1 MQASELMSQA
11 PVVPKCWS
19 SDQLGTWIRI
29 QIWGWGPGICVSHSS
44 VPPRMG
50 KYLMPAP
57 QGRDSIA
64 GGGGGGAA
72 LAQAR
77 GTGNCGHGSLK
88 VGPFPGWQLVGWQLE
103 SGGRLG
109 AAGRADGVGNG
120 DQAAPGQSP
129 LCQHPRALALLTNG
143 PRFLSL
149 ICGVACNNKTL
160 LKAGVA

>member
-1 MQASELMSQA
+1 MQAPELMSQA

-44 VPPRMG
+44 VPPQDGEIPHASTSG
-50 KYLMPAP
+50 KR
-57 QGRDSIA
+57 QHC
-64 GGGGGGAA
+64 GGGGGAA

-77 GTGNCGHGSLK
+77 GTGICGHGSLK

-129 LCQHPRALALLTNG
+129 LCQHPRALAPLTNG

>member
-1 MQASELMSQA
+1 MVFRPAGHLD
-11 PVVPKCWS
+11 KN
-19 SDQLGTWIRI
+19 SDLGL
-29 QIWGWGPGICVSHSS
+29 GPGHLCFSFLR
-44 VPPRMG
+44 PPQDGEIPHASASG
-50 KYLMPAP
+50 KR
-57 QGRDSIA
+57 QR
-64 GGGGGGAA
+64 GAA

-77 GTGNCGHGSLK
+77 GTGICGHRSLK

-129 LCQHPRALALLTNG
+129 LCQHPRVLALLTNG

-160 LKAGVA
+160 LKAGTWRERQLSQVLMRIINCI

>member
-1 MQASELMSQA
+1 MLVFRPAGHLD
-11 PVVPKCWS
+11 KN
-19 SDQLGTWIRI
+19 SDLGL
-29 QIWGWGPGICVSHSS
+29 GPGHLCFSFLR
-44 VPPRMG
+44 PPQDGEIPHASASG
-50 KYLMPAP
+50 KR
-57 QGRDSIA
+57 QHCGGR
-64 GGGGGGAA
+64 GGAA

-77 GTGNCGHGSLK
+77 GTGSCSHGSLK

>member
-1 MQASELMSQA
+1 MSQA

-44 VPPRMG
+44 VPPQDGEIPHASTSG
-50 KYLMPAP
+50 KR
-57 QGRDSIA
+57 QHC
-64 GGGGGGAA
+64 GGGGGAA

-77 GTGNCGHGSLK
+77 GTGICGHGSLK

-129 LCQHPRALALLTNG
+129 LCQHPRALAPLTNG